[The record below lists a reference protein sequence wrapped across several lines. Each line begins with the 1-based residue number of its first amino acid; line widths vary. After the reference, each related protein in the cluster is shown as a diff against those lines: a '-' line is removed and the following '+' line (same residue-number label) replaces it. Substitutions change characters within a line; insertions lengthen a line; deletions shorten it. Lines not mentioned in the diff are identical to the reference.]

1 MNFVP
6 VKSFICNMKDK
17 QKKTLKKVKKFIR
30 NALLSNEFFNLLFI
44 IMHNR
49 NRELTI

>member
-1 MNFVP
+1 
-6 VKSFICNMKDK
+6 MKDK

-44 IMHNR
+44 IKVIEIEGKLN
-49 NRELTI
+49 LTFSIIL